1 MKNKHLFRNLLFL
14 VGFTLFGINSYAQSV
29 SGTVS
34 DADGPL
40 PGANVIVSGTSHGIV
55 TDFDGNYTIDDVTAN
70 ATLHFSFVGYVS
82 QDIKVDGRSV
92 INVTLIE
99 DANQLDEV
107 VVTGY
112 TSQTRGDITGSVAS
126 VDMDEAMKTP
136 VVNAAEALQGRV
148 TGVTVTNAGAP
159 GAAPKITIRGFG
171 TANNTNPLYIID
183 GVQTDDPNILNSID
197 PADIDQMNVLKDA
210 AASIYGAR
218 ASNGVIIVTTKSG
231 GYHMDKSTLSLD
243 IYSGF
248 SKVSNL
254 PDLLST
260 QQHGDMIWESLAN
273 DGAVLSHPQY
283 GEGASPVIPDK
294 LQGIPVSATVPSGG
308 TYWPGAIT
316 QTAPTTNVSLSLQSG
331 TDSGKY
337 FMSVNYLNR
346 EGVMKYS
353 GFERVT
359 TRMNAEFKVK
369 EILRI
374 GEHMNVSYSNSNT
387 HNALEMAIRSSPL
400 IPTHDDDGNY
410 AGTYAASAGLGN
422 AHNPL
427 ALLGRAQDNYGK
439 SLRVFGD
446 VYAAIKL
453 YDGLNFK
460 SSFGFSLSNW
470 DARTFDPLNP
480 EHSEPL
486 STNTLS
492 ITDNSSIGWNWSNTL
507 TYNKSFGDHNINVL
521 LGIEAVY
528 NTGDGKNISR
538 TGYLFEDPNF
548 YNLENGSG
556 TPNVGYNYRYENS
569 LFSYFGS
576 IDYNFRN
583 KYFFTATVR
592 SDTSS
597 RFKGDNKTGVFPS
610 FSGGWL
616 LSGEDFYNDGSV
628 VSRIKLKGSWGQMGN
643 QTIPGNNP
651 TTNISSLSEVYAN
664 YAINGSSIST
674 GARLN
679 SVGNPNLKWETSESL
694 NFGAE
699 LGFFENKLMLEA
711 EWYKI
716 STKDL
721 ISRDNSLIST
731 TAIDAGAPLV
741 NLGNV
746 ENTGI
751 DIALGFHDTS
761 ENSEWTYGVDV
772 TFSHYKNE
780 VTELISEFYSG
791 SSFRSGIFTRT
802 QVGQPISS
810 FYGREVTGIFN
821 DVDEVRNSPN
831 QGWDLSDPG
840 SVAGYVG
847 RFKYKDINEDGVVG
861 DEDRT
866 YIGSPHPDFTYGINL
881 NGGFKGFDLSMFF
894 TGSQGNDIYNYEKI
908 YSDFPSFFNGN
919 RSTRVLN
926 SWRPDNTNTDLPA
939 LSQNIRNS
947 EVNANS
953 FFVEDGSYFRMKNL
967 QLGYTFG
974 KDYAGKI
981 GSESIR
987 LYLQGSNLFTI
998 TGYDGLDPEVVTYN
1012 NLTLG
1017 VDNGQYPISKLYT
1030 IGINI
1035 KF

>member
-1 MKNKHLFRNLLFL
+1 M
-14 VGFTLFGINSYAQSV
+14 LFGYAQAQSV

-34 DADGPL
+34 DANGPL
-40 PGANVIVSGTSHGIV
+40 PGANVIVKGTSHGV
-55 TDFDGNYTIDDVTAN
+55 TTDFDGNYAIDDVA
-70 ATLHFSFVGYVS
+70 ADAILQFSFVGYVNQEIS
-82 QDIKVDGRSV
+82 VNGQSV
-92 INVTLIE
+92 INIILSE
-99 DANQLDEV
+99 DANQLEEV

-112 TSQTRGDITGSVAS
+112 TTQTRGDITGSVAS
-126 VDMDEAMKTP
+126 VDMDEAMKAP
-136 VVNAAEALQGRV
+136 VTNAAEALQGRV

-171 TANNTNPLYIID
+171 TSNNTNPLYIID
-183 GVQTDDPNILNSID
+183 GVQTDDANILNSID

-231 GYHMDKSTLSLD
+231 GYNIGKSTLTLD
-243 IYSGF
+243 VYSGF
-248 SKVSNL
+248 SKASNL
-254 PDLLST
+254 PDLLNT

-273 DGAVLSHPQY
+273 DGAVLTHPQY
-283 GEGASPVIPDK
+283 GSGPSPVIPDK
-294 LQGIPVSATVPSGG
+294 LQGVPVSATVPSGG
-308 TYWPGAIT
+308 TYWPGEIT
-316 QTAPTTNVSLSLQSG
+316 QTAPTTNVSLSLESG
-331 TDSGKY
+331 NESGKY
-337 FMSVNYLNR
+337 FMSVNYLKR
-346 EGVMKYS
+346 DGVMRYT

-359 TRMNAEFKVK
+359 TRMNSEFKVK
-369 EILRI
+369 DIVRI
-374 GEHMNVSYSNSNT
+374 GEHMNVSYSNSNGN
-387 HNALEMAIRSSPL
+387 NALEMALRSSPL
-400 IPTHDDDGNY
+400 IPTHDDDGNF

-422 AHNPL
+422 ANNPL
-427 ALLGRAQDNYGK
+427 ANLSRAQDNYGI

-453 YDGLNFK
+453 YDGLEFK

-470 DARTFDPLNP
+470 DNRSFFPLNP
-480 EHSEPL
+480 EHGEPL

-492 ITDNSSIGWNWSNTL
+492 VSDDTSIGWNWSNTL
-507 TYNKSFGDHNINVL
+507 NYRKSFGEHNINVL
-521 LGIEAVY
+521 LGVEAVY
-528 NTGDGKNISR
+528 NTGNGKNIRR

-556 TPNVGYNYRYENS
+556 TPSVGYNYRYENS

-576 IDYNFRN
+576 IDYNYANR
-583 KYFFTATVR
+583 YFLTATVR

-597 RFKGDNKTGVFPS
+597 RFKGDNKTGIFPS
-610 FSGGWL
+610 FSAGWL
-616 LSGEDFYNDGSV
+616 VSGEDFYNDDAV

-643 QTIPGNNP
+643 QTIPGDNP
-651 TTNISSLSEVYAN
+651 TTNISSLSEEYAN

-679 SVGNPNLKWETSESL
+679 SVGNPNLKWETSQSL
-694 NFGAE
+694 NFGIE
-699 LGFFENKLMLEA
+699 LGFFKNKLMFEA
-711 EWYKI
+711 EWYQI
-716 STKDL
+716 DTKDL

-731 TAIDAGAPLV
+731 TAIDASAPLV

-746 ENTGI
+746 QNTGV

-761 ENSEWTYGVDV
+761 ANSDWTYGVDV

-791 SSFRSGIFTRT
+791 SSFRTGIFTRT

-821 DVDEVRNSPN
+821 DVEEIRNSPN
-831 QGWDLSDPG
+831 QGWDLTDPE

-847 RFKYKDINEDGVVG
+847 RFKYKDVNEDGVVG

-866 YIGSPHPDFTYGINL
+866 FIGSPHPDFTYGINL
-881 NGGFKGFDLSMFF
+881 MGGYKGFDISMFF

-908 YSDFPSFFNGN
+908 YTDFPAFFNGN
-919 RSTRVLN
+919 RSTRVLD

-947 EVNANS
+947 EANSNS
-953 FFVEDGSYFRMKNL
+953 FFVEDGSYFRMRNL
-967 QLGYTFG
+967 QMGYTFDKG
-974 KDYAGKI
+974 YASKI

-987 LYLQGSNLFTI
+987 LYVQGSNLFTI
-998 TGYDGLDPEVVTYN
+998 TGYDGLDPEVVTYD